1 MFEGVLTDSVAALL
15 AVGAV
20 KLTRVA
26 QDGMRVRASAGAGSF
41 RRRGTLERCLDAAKA
56 QVATLKQ
63 QAEDDPGALT
73 RRQQAARERAQ
84 RERQARIEQA
94 PNRWP
99 ELEALK
105 VKQGKKAEETR
116 ASTTDVE
123 ATVIKMGDGGY
134 RPAYNAQYATDTE
147 SQVIVGVEVVTVGSD
162 MGQLAPMVKQVTER
176 SGVTPGHGLVDGA
189 TRPMNTWTAW
199 QNTRPCTR
207 RYPSRKTPL
216 TIRMCRRPV
225 TVRQWPRG
233 AYAWG
238 RKPPKPCTKSGRR
251 QPNVSI
257 PWRESAG

>member
-1 MFEGVLTDSVAALL
+1 MCGPCKPRQRRARVIWAYVEQADLSALYAGIKAVAGGSGRTPIAPEIVFALWLYATVDGVGSARAIARLTREHDAYRWLCGGVSVNYHTLSDFRAEQDAMFEGVLTDSVAALM

-63 QAEDDPGALT
+63 QTEDDPGALT

-94 PNRWP
+94 LHRLP

-105 VKQGKKAEETR
+105 VKQGKKAEAAR

-123 ATVIKMGDGGY
+123 ATVMKMGDG
-134 RPAYNAQYATDTE
+134 
-147 SQVIVGVEVVTVGSD
+147 
-162 MGQLAPMVKQVTER
+162 
-176 SGVTPGHGLVDGA
+176 
-189 TRPMNTWTAW
+189 
-199 QNTRPCTR
+199 
-207 RYPSRKTPL
+207 
-216 TIRMCRRPV
+216 V
-225 TVRQWPRG
+225 TVRPTTPNMPPTPRVRSSSVSRWSRSVVT
-233 AYAWG
+233 WG
-238 RKPPKPCTKSGRR
+238 S
-251 QPNVSI
+251 
-257 PWRESAG
+257 